1 MLNFTII
8 VIMDVVCFAARNTG
22 TEKRTLKTIL
32 IICLVLVTAA
42 FAAGQVYSR
51 VVTDTVPPVITLD
64 SDSIT
69 VSVEDG
75 RVPLLDAHTPKA
87 ALLRGVTASDAK
99 DGEII
104 VSGVS
109 KLISNNTAKVSYM
122 VFDKAGNM
130 ASATRYVVYSDY
142 HRPRFMLITPLVYS
156 LGETVSITGRL
167 QAQDAVDGDITSSIR
182 VLSSDI
188 ISSTEG
194 VYNLTLQVIN
204 SLGDTAQVTLPVTIR
219 AEADG
224 DSAVKPRR
232 YLVYVGLGDNFEPR
246 NYIESVS
253 AGSVSDVRIDSNVD
267 TQSAGCYLVTYT
279 VTSGGRSSSAL
290 MTVVV
295 E

>member
-22 TEKRTLKTIL
+22 TEMRTLKTIF

-75 RVPLLDAHTPKA
+75 RD

-99 DGEII
+99 DGDLTGQII

-224 DSAVKPRR
+224 DSAVKLRR

>member
-1 MLNFTII
+1 MLNFSII
-8 VIMDVVCFAARNTG
+8 VIMDVVCSAARNTG
-22 TEKRTLKTIL
+22 TEMRTLKTIL

-42 FAAGQVYSR
+42 FATGQVYLR

-75 RVPLLDAHTPKA
+75 RD
-87 ALLRGVTASDAK
+87 ALLSGVTASDAK
-99 DGEII
+99 DGDLTGQII

-224 DSAVKPRR
+224 DSAVKLRR

>member
-51 VVTDTVPPVITLD
+51 VVADTVPPVITLD

-75 RVPLLDAHTPKA
+75 RD

-99 DGEII
+99 DGDLTGQII

-224 DSAVKPRR
+224 DSAVKLRR

>member
-1 MLNFTII
+1 MINFSII
-8 VIMDVVCFAARNTG
+8 MIMDVVCSPARNTG

-75 RVPLLDAHTPKA
+75 RD

-99 DGEII
+99 DGDLTGQII

-142 HRPRFMLITPLVYS
+142 HRPRFMLTTPLVYS

-224 DSAVKPRR
+224 DSAVKLRR

>member
-22 TEKRTLKTIL
+22 TEMKTLKTIL

-51 VVTDTVPPVITLD
+51 VVVDNVPPVIALD
-64 SDSIT
+64 ADSIT
-69 VSVEDG
+69 VSVEDE
-75 RVPLLDAHTPKA
+75 RD
-87 ALLRGVTASDAK
+87 ALLRGVTASDAR
-99 DGEII
+99 DGDLTGQVI

-109 KLISNNTAKVSYM
+109 KLITNNTAKVSYM

-142 HRPRFMLITPLVYS
+142 HRPRFMLTEPLVYS
-156 LGETVSITGRL
+156 LGETISITGRV
-167 QAQDAVDGDITSSIR
+167 QAQDSVDGDITSSIR

-194 VYNLTLQVIN
+194 VYNLTLQVTN

-219 AEADG
+219 AEAADA
-224 DSAVKPRR
+224 SVKLRR
-232 YLVYVGLGDNFEPR
+232 YLVYAGLGDNFEPK

-253 AGSVSDVRIDSNVD
+253 SGSISDVRIDSNVD
-267 TQSAGCYLVTYT
+267 TQRAGCYLVTYT

>member
-1 MLNFTII
+1 
-8 VIMDVVCFAARNTG
+8 
-22 TEKRTLKTIL
+22 
-32 IICLVLVTAA
+32 
-42 FAAGQVYSR
+42 
-51 VVTDTVPPVITLD
+51 
-64 SDSIT
+64 
-69 VSVEDG
+69 
-75 RVPLLDAHTPKA
+75 
-87 ALLRGVTASDAK
+87 
-99 DGEII
+99 
-104 VSGVS
+104 
-109 KLISNNTAKVSYM
+109 
-122 VFDKAGNM
+122 
-130 ASATRYVVYSDY
+130 
-142 HRPRFMLITPLVYS
+142 MLITPLVYS

-224 DSAVKPRR
+224 DSAVKLRR

>member
-1 MLNFTII
+1 MLNFSII
-8 VIMDVVCFAARNTG
+8 VIMDVVCSAARNTG
-22 TEKRTLKTIL
+22 TEMRTLKTIL

-75 RVPLLDAHTPKA
+75 RD

-99 DGEII
+99 DGDLTGQII

-224 DSAVKPRR
+224 DSAVKLRR
-232 YLVYVGLGDNFEPR
+232 YLVYAGLGDDFEPR

>member
-1 MLNFTII
+1 MLNFSII
-8 VIMDVVCFAARNTG
+8 VIMNVVCSAARNTG
-22 TEKRTLKTIL
+22 TEMRTLKTIL

-75 RVPLLDAHTPKA
+75 RD

-99 DGEII
+99 DGDLTGQII

-224 DSAVKPRR
+224 DSAVKLRR

>member
-1 MLNFTII
+1 MIDFSII
-8 VIMDVVCFAARNTG
+8 MIMDVVCSAARNTG
-22 TEKRTLKTIL
+22 TEMRTLKTIL

-75 RVPLLDAHTPKA
+75 RD

-99 DGEII
+99 DGDLTGQII

-224 DSAVKPRR
+224 DSAVKLRR

>member
-1 MLNFTII
+1 MINFSII
-8 VIMDVVCFAARNTG
+8 VIMDVVCSAARNTG
-22 TEKRTLKTIL
+22 TEMRTLKTIL

-51 VVTDTVPPVITLD
+51 VVADTVPPVITLD

-75 RVPLLDAHTPKA
+75 RD

-99 DGEII
+99 DGDLTGQII

-224 DSAVKPRR
+224 DSAVKLRR

>member
-1 MLNFTII
+1 MLNFSII
-8 VIMDVVCFAARNTG
+8 VIMDVVCSAARNTG
-22 TEKRTLKTIL
+22 TEMRTLKTIL

-51 VVTDTVPPVITLD
+51 VVADTVPPMITLD

-75 RVPLLDAHTPKA
+75 RD

-99 DGEII
+99 DGDLTGQII

-224 DSAVKPRR
+224 DSAVKLRR

>member
-1 MLNFTII
+1 MINFSTI
-8 VIMDVVCFAARNTG
+8 VIMDAVCSAARNTG

-51 VVTDTVPPVITLD
+51 VVADTVPPVITLD

-75 RVPLLDAHTPKA
+75 RD

-99 DGEII
+99 DGDLTGQII

-224 DSAVKPRR
+224 DSAVKLRR

>member
-1 MLNFTII
+1 MINFSII
-8 VIMDVVCFAARNTG
+8 VIMDVVCSAARNTG
-22 TEKRTLKTIL
+22 AEMRTLKTIL

-51 VVTDTVPPVITLD
+51 VVADTVPPMITLD

-75 RVPLLDAHTPKA
+75 RD

-99 DGEII
+99 DGDLTGQII

-224 DSAVKPRR
+224 DSAVKLRR

>member
-1 MLNFTII
+1 MINFSII
-8 VIMDVVCFAARNTG
+8 VIMDVVCSAARNTG
-22 TEKRTLKTIL
+22 TEMKTLKTIL
-32 IICLVLVTAA
+32 IICLVLVTAV

-51 VVTDTVPPVITLD
+51 VVADTVPPVITLD

-75 RVPLLDAHTPKA
+75 RD

-99 DGEII
+99 DGDLTGQII

-142 HRPRFMLITPLVYS
+142 HRPRFMLTAPLVYS

-224 DSAVKPRR
+224 DSAVKLRR

>member
-1 MLNFTII
+1 MLNFSII
-8 VIMDVVCFAARNTG
+8 VIMDVVCSAARNTG
-22 TEKRTLKTIL
+22 TEMRTLKTIL

-75 RVPLLDAHTPKA
+75 RD

-99 DGEII
+99 DGDLTGQII

-224 DSAVKPRR
+224 DSAVKLRR

>member
-1 MLNFTII
+1 M
-8 VIMDVVCFAARNTG
+8 
-22 TEKRTLKTIL
+22 
-32 IICLVLVTAA
+32 
-42 FAAGQVYSR
+42 
-51 VVTDTVPPVITLD
+51 
-64 SDSIT
+64 
-69 VSVEDG
+69 
-75 RVPLLDAHTPKA
+75 
-87 ALLRGVTASDAK
+87 TASDAK
-99 DGEII
+99 DGDLTGQII

-122 VFDKAGNM
+122 VFDMAGNM

-142 HRPRFMLITPLVYS
+142 HRPRFMLTTPLVYS

-224 DSAVKPRR
+224 DSAVKLRR
-232 YLVYVGLGDNFEPR
+232 YLVYAGLGDDFEPR
-246 NYIESVS
+246 NYIESAS

-279 VTSGGRSSSAL
+279 VTVGGRSSSAL

>member
-51 VVTDTVPPVITLD
+51 VVADIVPPVITLD

-75 RVPLLDAHTPKA
+75 RD

-99 DGEII
+99 DGDLTGQII

-224 DSAVKPRR
+224 DSAVKLRR

>member
-1 MLNFTII
+1 
-8 VIMDVVCFAARNTG
+8 MDVVCSAARNTG
-22 TEKRTLKTIL
+22 TEMRTLKTIL

-51 VVTDTVPPVITLD
+51 VVADTVPPVITLD

-75 RVPLLDAHTPKA
+75 RD

-99 DGEII
+99 DGDLTGQII

-224 DSAVKPRR
+224 DSAVKLRR

>member
-1 MLNFTII
+1 MINFSII
-8 VIMDVVCFAARNTG
+8 MIMDVVCSAARNTG

-75 RVPLLDAHTPKA
+75 RD

-99 DGEII
+99 DGDLTGQII

-156 LGETVSITGRL
+156 LGETVS
-167 QAQDAVDGDITSSIR
+167 
-182 VLSSDI
+182 
-188 ISSTEG
+188 
-194 VYNLTLQVIN
+194 
-204 SLGDTAQVTLPVTIR
+204 VTLPVTIR

-224 DSAVKPRR
+224 DSAVKLRR

>member
-51 VVTDTVPPVITLD
+51 VVADAVPPVITLD

-75 RVPLLDAHTPKA
+75 RD

-99 DGEII
+99 DGDLTGQII

-109 KLISNNTAKVSYM
+109 KLIGNNTAKVSYM

-224 DSAVKPRR
+224 DSAVKLRR

>member
-1 MLNFTII
+1 MLNFSII
-8 VIMDVVCFAARNTG
+8 VIMDVVCSAARNTG
-22 TEKRTLKTIL
+22 TEMRTLKTIL

-75 RVPLLDAHTPKA
+75 RD

-99 DGEII
+99 DGDLTGQII

-219 AEADG
+219 AEAEG
-224 DSAVKPRR
+224 DSAVKLRR

>member
-1 MLNFTII
+1 MLNFSII
-8 VIMDVVCFAARNTG
+8 VIMDVVCSAARNTG
-22 TEKRTLKTIL
+22 TEMRTLKTIL

-75 RVPLLDAHTPKA
+75 RD
-87 ALLRGVTASDAK
+87 ALLCGVTASDAK
-99 DGEII
+99 DGDLTGQII

-224 DSAVKPRR
+224 DSAVKLRR

>member
-51 VVTDTVPPVITLD
+51 VVADTVPPVITLD

-75 RVPLLDAHTPKA
+75 RD

-99 DGEII
+99 DGDLTGQII

-109 KLISNNTAKVSYM
+109 KLIGNNTAKVSYM

-224 DSAVKPRR
+224 DSAVKLRR

-267 TQSAGCYLVTYT
+267 TQSAGCYLVPYT

>member
-22 TEKRTLKTIL
+22 TEMRTLKTIL

-75 RVPLLDAHTPKA
+75 RD

-99 DGEII
+99 DGDLTGQII

-224 DSAVKPRR
+224 DSAVKLRR
-232 YLVYVGLGDNFEPR
+232 YLVYVDLGDNFEPR

>member
-51 VVTDTVPPVITLD
+51 VVADTVPPVITLD

-75 RVPLLDAHTPKA
+75 RD

-99 DGEII
+99 DGDLTGQII

-204 SLGDTAQVTLPVTIR
+204 SLGDTVQVTLPVTIR

-224 DSAVKPRR
+224 DSAVKLRR

>member
-22 TEKRTLKTIL
+22 TEMRTLKTIL

-75 RVPLLDAHTPKA
+75 RD

-99 DGEII
+99 DGDLTGQII

-109 KLISNNTAKVSYM
+109 KLIGNNTAKVSYM

-224 DSAVKPRR
+224 DSAVKLRR

>member
-1 MLNFTII
+1 MINFSII
-8 VIMDVVCFAARNTG
+8 VIMDVVCSAARNTG
-22 TEKRTLKTIL
+22 TEMRTLKTIL

-51 VVTDTVPPVITLD
+51 VVADTVPPVITLD

-75 RVPLLDAHTPKA
+75 RD

-99 DGEII
+99 DGDLTGQII

-142 HRPRFMLITPLVYS
+142 HRPRFMLTTPLVYS

-224 DSAVKPRR
+224 DSAVKLRR

>member
-22 TEKRTLKTIL
+22 TEKRTLKTNL
-32 IICLVLVTAA
+32 IICLVLVTVA

-75 RVPLLDAHTPKA
+75 RD

>member
-1 MLNFTII
+1 MINFSII
-8 VIMDVVCFAARNTG
+8 VIMDVVCSAARNTG
-22 TEKRTLKTIL
+22 TEMRTLKTIL

-75 RVPLLDAHTPKA
+75 RD

-99 DGEII
+99 DGDLTGQII

-224 DSAVKPRR
+224 DSAVKLRR

>member
-1 MLNFTII
+1 MINFSII
-8 VIMDVVCFAARNTG
+8 VIMDVVCSAARNTG
-22 TEKRTLKTIL
+22 TEMRTLKTIL

-75 RVPLLDAHTPKA
+75 RD

-99 DGEII
+99 DGDLTGQII

-224 DSAVKPRR
+224 DSAVKLRR

-253 AGSVSDVRIDSNVD
+253 AGSVSDVRIYSNVD

>member
-1 MLNFTII
+1 MLNFSII
-8 VIMDVVCFAARNTG
+8 VIMDVVCSAARNTG
-22 TEKRTLKTIL
+22 TEMKTLKTIL

-75 RVPLLDAHTPKA
+75 RD

-99 DGEII
+99 DGDLTGQII

-224 DSAVKPRR
+224 DSAVKLRR

>member
-1 MLNFTII
+1 MINFSII
-8 VIMDVVCFAARNTG
+8 VIMDVVCSAARNTG

-75 RVPLLDAHTPKA
+75 RD

-99 DGEII
+99 DGDLTGQII

-130 ASATRYVVYSDY
+130 VSATRYVVYSDY

-188 ISSTEG
+188 ISTEG

-204 SLGDTAQVTLPVTIR
+204 ALGDTAQVTLPVTIR

-224 DSAVKPRR
+224 DSAVKLRR

>member
-1 MLNFTII
+1 MLNFSII
-8 VIMDVVCFAARNTG
+8 VIMDVVCSAAQNTG
-22 TEKRTLKTIL
+22 TEMRTLKTIL

-75 RVPLLDAHTPKA
+75 RD

-99 DGEII
+99 DGDLTGQII

-224 DSAVKPRR
+224 DSAVKLRR

>member
-1 MLNFTII
+1 MINFSII
-8 VIMDVVCFAARNTG
+8 MIMDVVCPAARNTG

-75 RVPLLDAHTPKA
+75 RD

-99 DGEII
+99 DGDLTGQII

-224 DSAVKPRR
+224 DSAVKLRR

>member
-1 MLNFTII
+1 MINFSII
-8 VIMDVVCFAARNTG
+8 VIMDAVCSAARNTG

-51 VVTDTVPPVITLD
+51 VVADTVPPVITLD

-75 RVPLLDAHTPKA
+75 RD

-99 DGEII
+99 DGDLTGQII

-182 VLSSDI
+182 ILSSDI

-224 DSAVKPRR
+224 DSAVKLRR

>member
-1 MLNFTII
+1 MINFSII
-8 VIMDVVCFAARNTG
+8 VIMDVVCSAAQNTG
-22 TEKRTLKTIL
+22 TEMRTLKTIL

-51 VVTDTVPPVITLD
+51 VVADTVPPVITLD

-75 RVPLLDAHTPKA
+75 RD

-99 DGEII
+99 DGDLTGQII

-224 DSAVKPRR
+224 DSAVKLRR

>member
-1 MLNFTII
+1 MINFSII
-8 VIMDVVCFAARNTG
+8 VIMDVVCSAARNTG
-22 TEKRTLKTIL
+22 TEMRTLKTIL

-51 VVTDTVPPVITLD
+51 VVADTVPPVITLD

-69 VSVEDG
+69 VSVENG
-75 RVPLLDAHTPKA
+75 RD

-99 DGEII
+99 DGDLTGQII

-224 DSAVKPRR
+224 DSAVKLRR
-232 YLVYVGLGDNFEPR
+232 YLVYAGLGDDFEPR
-246 NYIESVS
+246 NYIESAS

-279 VTSGGRSSSAL
+279 VTVGGRSSSAL

>member
-1 MLNFTII
+1 
-8 VIMDVVCFAARNTG
+8 MDAVCSAARNTG

-51 VVTDTVPPVITLD
+51 VVADTVPPVITLD

-75 RVPLLDAHTPKA
+75 RD

-99 DGEII
+99 DGDLTGQII

-142 HRPRFMLITPLVYS
+142 HRPRFMLTTPLVYS

-224 DSAVKPRR
+224 DSAVKLRR